1 METTMVYVYKYPMN
15 IHMNYYIE
23 KHDMKIILDALQFLH
38 EHMISCSKEELNYP
52 YTIEDV
58 DGLFQSFDNSF
69 AEDN

>member
-1 METTMVYVYKYPMN
+1 METTMVYVYKYPMSV
-15 IHMNYYIE
+15 HMNYYLE
-23 KHDMKIILDALQFLH
+23 KHDIEMILDALECLS
-38 EHMISCSKEELNYP
+38 EHLKHYEKVLNHP

>member
-1 METTMVYVYKYPMN
+1 MVYVYKPPMN
-15 IHMNYYIE
+15 VHMNYYIE
-23 KHDMKIILDALQFLH
+23 KHDMKIILDALQFLR
-38 EHMISCSKEELNYP
+38 EHMVSCSKEELNYP